1 MGFKCISVR
10 REGAVEHLVLERPD
24 VHNAF
29 DEEMIREITWWA
41 ESVAA
46 DHEVRAI
53 VLCGAGPSFCAGAD
67 LRWMAKMVQYSR
79 DQNVQ
84 DATDAARMFL
94 ALDRLPLPVIAR
106 VHGAALGGG
115 AGLCAV
121 ADIVI
126 AADDAVFGFTEVKL
140 GIIPAVISPFVIAK
154 IGRSAARE
162 LFLTGRR
169 FDASHALQIGLVHA
183 VVPAEDL
190 DGEVARYVRELLG
203 AAPGAVAA
211 IKALIPDVHRR
222 GPAEATTVTCEALAE
237 RRASAEGQDG
247 LRAFLEKRKPGWI
260 VDANVE
266 RG

>member
-1 MGFKCISVR
+1 MGFKCITVR
-10 REGAVEHLVLERPD
+10 REGAVEHLVLDRPG
-24 VHNAF
+24 VRNAF

-46 DHEVRAI
+46 DRDVRVI
-53 VLCGAGPSFCAGAD
+53 VLSGAGPSFCSGAD
-67 LRWMAKMVQYSR
+67 LRWMAKVVHYSR
-79 DQNVQ
+79 DENVQ

-94 ALDRLPLPVIAR
+94 ALDRLPLPVVAR

-121 ADIVI
+121 ADIVV

-169 FDASHALQIGLVHA
+169 FDAARAREIGLVHA
-183 VVPAEDL
+183 VVPPEDL
-190 DGEVARYVRELLG
+190 DREVTRYLRELLA

-211 IKALIPDVHRR
+211 IKGLIPDVHRR
-222 GPAEATTVTCEALAE
+222 GPGEATTVTCEALAE

-247 LRAFLEKRKPGWI
+247 LRSFLEKRKPRWI
-260 VDANVE
+260 VDAEVE
-266 RG
+266 QG